1 MAITSGLAQLIG
13 HHLQAGPVGLVLL
26 QCVEPAGELVD
37 GRRQV
42 VVLGAL
48 VPEQPHPVEC
58 DLRVHARALR
68 A

>member
-1 MAITSGLAQLIG
+1 MAITSGLAQLLG
-13 HHLQAGPVGLVLL
+13 HHLQEGPVSFVLL
-26 QCVEPAGELVD
+26 QCAEPAGELVD
-37 GRRQV
+37 GRRQG

-48 VPEQPHPVEC
+48 VPEQPRPVEC